1 MPTIIFSTDLADAG
15 RGIVGNDP
23 GEVLDV
29 GRRMGRGKAATK
41 VGARD
46 FSPFHPL
53 FFSFPLA
60 PRSLARS
67 PRHSLSSSPAAT
79 QNYKLKVAR
88 FISKTMIKCDLKLML
103 KTKNIGYLR

>member
-1 MPTIIFSTDLADAG
+1 MPTIIFPTDLADAG

-53 FFSFPLA
+53 FFSFSPCLRLA
-60 PRSLARS
+60 S
-67 PRHSLSSSPAAT
+67 PVAAT
-79 QNYKLKVAR
+79 QNHKLTVT
-88 FISKTMIKCDLKLML
+88 SL
-103 KTKNIGYLR
+103 N

>member
-1 MPTIIFSTDLADAG
+1 MPTIVFSTDLADAG
-15 RGIVGNDP
+15 RGIVEDDP

-29 GRRMGRGKAATK
+29 GRRMGRGNAATK

-53 FFSFPLA
+53 FFSFPKFPLRLA
-60 PRSLARS
+60 SGPCC
-67 PRHSLSSSPAAT
+67 PAAT

-88 FISKTMIKCDLKLML
+88 LISKTVTKCNLELML
-103 KTKNIGYLR
+103 